1 MKIVRITDS
10 GDEFC
15 KCSDLSVSL
24 FSRRTRSRKLPTE
37 DHSKMCAYWL
47 LSKVNADL
55 FSIASEEIANEIP
68 AQCIGS
74 QNLRIGIRKI
84 LVKGVLNLLRRA
96 F

>member
-1 MKIVRITDS
+1 MNSANVAIY
-10 GDEFC
+10 
-15 KCSDLSVSL
+15 
-24 FSRRTRSRKLPTE
+24 RSPCFPE
-37 DHSKMCAYWL
+37 GPEVENYQDHSKMCAYWL
-47 LSKVNADL
+47 LSKVNADF
-55 FSIASEEIANEIP
+55 FSIASEEIPNEIP